1 MEPSVGH
8 IRTRSTVA
16 LLATTFALVACEQ
29 SPVAPIAGPDGVGMA
44 RVEAASGSYAISFLK
59 EVSTGPLA
67 PAADAE
73 PVGTYLVLKSEVR
86 DAAGNLAQS
95 GSVKYEYCV
104 SKGDYAPS
112 AVCDSGAGS
121 WRRLLSMNIDPV
133 GQLAGFGACTTPRTI
148 GFRFTFSG
156 RSSGIASGTSPSRD
170 FTWVAAG

>member
-1 MEPSVGH
+1 MERNRITS
-8 IRTRSTVA
+8 IA
-16 LLATTFALVACEQ
+16 LLVTAFALVACSE
-29 SPVAPIAGPDGVGMA
+29 SPVAPITAPDDVA
-44 RVEAASGSYAISFLK
+44 TAKPASAAAGSYAISFLK
-59 EVSTGPLA
+59 ETSTALA

-121 WRRLLSMNIDPV
+121 WRRLLSMEIDPV
-133 GQLAGFGACTTPRTI
+133 GQLAGFGSCSTPRTI

-156 RSSGIASGTSPSRD
+156 RSSGIASATSPSKD
-170 FTWVAAG
+170 FTWLAAG

>member
-1 MEPSVGH
+1 MERNRIKAG
-8 IRTRSTVA
+8 A
-16 LLATTFALVACEQ
+16 FLATAFALVACSEQ
-29 SPVAPIAGPDGVGMA
+29 SPVAPIAGPDGVAMA
-44 RVEAASGSYAISFLK
+44 RVATATGSYTISFLK
-59 EVSTGPLA
+59 ETSFSTGLA

-121 WRRLLSMNIDPV
+121 WRRLLSMEIDPV
-133 GQLAGFGACTTPRTI
+133 GQLAGFGSCTTPRTI

-156 RSSGIASGTSPSRD
+156 RSSGIASAVSQSRD
-170 FTWVAAG
+170 FTWLAAG